1 MKIHRF
7 TLSAIFGW
15 AFLAYSILSAP
26 WPKPHPMLG
35 GATHGAQVASMAA
48 EGGKAGKGVGGVFD
62 GAQAA
67 RNAVEGMHGVNG
79 VPDSTLTAGKA
90 DPKALIDGFRGEG
103 SVPETPKGFEPP
115 KAHEPEPHEPP
126 EPPHGKGPEEI
137 DAPKGP
143 TDPSAEAAKK
153 PPSRLKVA
161 GKAVLTRALTPLGW
175 LSKGLGWVGGKWNK
189 FKVFLG
195 TKLLHGTDE
204 GRKLLP
210 TELVGKLDA
219 KAELPTRLQKV
230 YNVAKVSPKAH
241 MSKFQNHAAF
251 WNVPWKKT
259 RLYSWIQQAKA
270 RLGMKVAEEGKEAS
284 AGAKEASAGAKEASA
299 GAKEASAG
307 AKAAKPPS
315 RLKLAAGAVLTPVLM
330 PLAWLS
336 QGLGWVGGKWNKFKV
351 FLGTKLLHGTDEGRK
366 LLPTELVGKL
376 DAKAELPTRLQKV
389 YNVAKV
395 SPKAHMSKFQNHAAF
410 WKVPWKKTRL
420 YSWIQKNKARLGM
433 KVAEEGKE
441 GSAGAKAADSAAT
454 HGAEDSKLINS
465 GASHAKPEEVTPNPH
480 EKPKDTPDPK
490 THPESAE

>member
-210 TELVGKLDA
+210 TEL
-219 KAELPTRLQKV
+219 
-230 YNVAKVSPKAH
+230 
-241 MSKFQNHAAF
+241 
-251 WNVPWKKT
+251 
-259 RLYSWIQQAKA
+259 
-270 RLGMKVAEEGKEAS
+270 
-284 AGAKEASAGAKEASA
+284 
-299 GAKEASAG
+299 
-307 AKAAKPPS
+307 
-315 RLKLAAGAVLTPVLM
+315 
-330 PLAWLS
+330 
-336 QGLGWVGGKWNKFKV
+336 
-351 FLGTKLLHGTDEGRK
+351 
-366 LLPTELVGKL
+366 
-376 DAKAELPTRLQKV
+376 
-389 YNVAKV
+389 
-395 SPKAHMSKFQNHAAF
+395 
-410 WKVPWKKTRL
+410 
-420 YSWIQKNKARLGM
+420 KNKARLGM

>member
-1 MKIHRF
+1 
-7 TLSAIFGW
+7 
-15 AFLAYSILSAP
+15 
-26 WPKPHPMLG
+26 
-35 GATHGAQVASMAA
+35 MAA

-230 YNVAKVSPKAH
+230 YN
-241 MSKFQNHAAF
+241 
-251 WNVPWKKT
+251 T
-259 RLYSWIQQAKA
+259 KA

-299 GAKEASAG
+299 GAK
-307 AKAAKPPS
+307 AAKPPS
-315 RLKLAAGAVLTPVLM
+315 RLKVAAGAVLTPVLM

-366 LLPTELVGKL
+366 LLPTELVGRL

-389 YNVAKV
+389 YN
-395 SPKAHMSKFQNHAAF
+395 
-410 WKVPWKKTRL
+410 
-420 YSWIQKNKARLGM
+420 KNKARLGM